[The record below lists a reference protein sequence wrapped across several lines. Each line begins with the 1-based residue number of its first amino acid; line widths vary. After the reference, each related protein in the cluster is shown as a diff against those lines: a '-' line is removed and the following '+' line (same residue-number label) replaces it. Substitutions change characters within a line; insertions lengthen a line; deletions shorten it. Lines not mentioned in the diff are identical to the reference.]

1 MINYIPLAIGL
12 ILILLPI
19 FKKWRGTDR
28 GALIFIGSVLF
39 IYSLLNLG
47 NW

>member
-1 MINYIPLAIGL
+1 MINYIPLTIGL

-19 FKKWRGTDR
+19 FKKWKGVDR
-28 GALIFIGSVLF
+28 AALIFMGSLLF
-39 IYSLLNLG
+39 IYSLINFD

>member
-19 FKKWRGTDR
+19 FKKWKGVDR
-28 GALIFIGSVLF
+28 AALIFMGSLLF
-39 IYSLLNLG
+39 IYSLI
-47 NW
+47 NWDNW